1 MAELTPEILQQLNA
15 KHPRKPRNPFGHAEG
30 LTPGQAPEVNVILK
44 ALDASSPT
52 QRLVSA
58 VGRYRSSS

>member
-15 KHPRKPRNPFGHAEG
+15 KHPRKPRNPFGHAVG